1 MYSGKML
8 TFQIDANFGFP
19 GAVLAMLIV
28 DLPNLNGDNSA
39 RTVVLGPKITPTW
52 GGGSV
57 RGLRLRGGGYVD
69 SSWNSVGV
77 AREAKLSDRS
87 KTIRLADKYGELLA
101 SREKNRSCEVHGTI
115 AGTSCSSQLAPSD
128 FSAIPLVYQVL

>member
-8 TFQIDANFGFP
+8 AFQIDANFGFP

-39 RTVVLGPKITPTW
+39 RTVVLGPATAPAW

-57 RGLRLRGGGYVD
+57 RGLRLRGQGCVD
-69 SSWNSVGV
+69 FSWNSVGV
-77 AREAKLSDRS
+77 VREAELSDRS
-87 KTIRLADKYGELLA
+87 SNQA
-101 SREKNRSCEVHGTI
+101 CE
-115 AGTSCSSQLAPSD
+115 
-128 FSAIPLVYQVL
+128 